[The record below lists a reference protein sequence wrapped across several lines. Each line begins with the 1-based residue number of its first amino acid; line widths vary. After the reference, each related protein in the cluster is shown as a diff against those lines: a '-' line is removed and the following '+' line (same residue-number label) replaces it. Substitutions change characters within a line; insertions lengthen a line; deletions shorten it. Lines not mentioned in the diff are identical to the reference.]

1 MSFTNPALGSLPTV
15 SGLVFVGPSAAE
27 MGDSAFG
34 IHRHHRAG
42 LPPRPVDRPHL
53 HLT

>member
-34 IHRHHRAG
+34 DVTVAVPG
-42 LPPRPVDRPHL
+42 PS
-53 HLT
+53 T